1 MTDNEKYL
9 REFEKRTQAMYGDI
23 LYESGLK
30 NFDADA
36 AMFLHYLLA
45 LSHLEQAGLEF
56 RLAAYAE
63 ARRVAHAP
71 K

>member
-23 LYESGLK
+23 LYESGMK
-30 NFDADA
+30 DVEIHETPVEAHF
-36 AMFLHYLLA
+36 LLA

-56 RLAAYAE
+56 KLAAYE
-63 ARRVAHAP
+63 EERRV
-71 K
+71 KS